1 MRKTISNK
9 TTKERIFDAINE
21 GFFLEERNCKR
32 YIKKIN
38 PTYFDDEDFIHK
50 FLNKIHKKNDEYIIN
65 EMDNDRNYPSQF
77 VVFHDFVRFVSPC
90 ISKRLLAKKDFVLG
104 LKEVAEIYTDLD
116 KTLQLDPDVYSEV
129 LKHPSIWTRLSD
141 FPEEL
146 RSDYAFMHHFLN
158 DYYDLF
164 VECCYLNE
172 EELIDAIPTVLLDKY
187 DIVYS
192 LLEMG
197 KRNVFQHVSDRLRD
211 NEQLAMEAV
220 MLDGYSLQYVSD
232 RLKDNEDIVLASTN
246 QNPWSIQ
253 YASDRLKNDD
263 RIVLPLIHKDD
274 TVFMY
279 VNERYA
285 NDYDLAYEIMKK
297 EPTAFYFLSDKLQDN
312 KTLAFMAVK
321 ESGNCFHSCSTRL
334 RKNKDLVM
342 EAIKTESSAYKYA
355 SGKYKNHF
363 DSTWE
368 MLKINPKIFRYA
380 SKKLRDDY
388 TLAYEA
394 VSQDYYNFRY
404 VSDRLKDDITLARI
418 AYKHDIGMIEYA
430 SERIRENPILI
441 KL

>member
-1 MRKTISNK
+1 MKQEAPISLGGSSSLEQRKEVYKMRKTISNK

-21 GFFLEERNCKR
+21 GFFLDERNCKR

-38 PTYFDDEDFIHK
+38 PTYFDDEEFIHK

-65 EMDNDRNYPSQF
+65 EMDNDENYPSQF

-129 LKHPSIWTRLSD
+129 LKHPSIWTRLPD

-146 RSDYAFMHHFLN
+146 RSDYAFMHHLLN
-158 DYYDLF
+158 DYYDSF
-164 VECCYLNE
+164 VKCCYLNE
-172 EELIDAIPTVLLDKY
+172 EELIDAIPIVLLDKY

-197 KRNVFQHVSDRLRD
+197 KRNVFQHVSDRLKD

-220 MLDGYSLQYVSD
+220 ILDGYNLQYVSD

-246 QNPWSIQ
+246 YCPWAIQYASDRLKDNEDIVLASTNQCPWTIQ

-285 NDYDLAYEIMKK
+285 SHLLLFFFNISPSY
-297 EPTAFYFLSDKLQDN
+297 
-312 KTLAFMAVK
+312 
-321 ESGNCFHSCSTRL
+321 CSIIIVVETT
-334 RKNKDLVM
+334 V
-342 EAIKTESSAYKYA
+342 
-355 SGKYKNHF
+355 
-363 DSTWE
+363 
-368 MLKINPKIFRYA
+368 
-380 SKKLRDDY
+380 
-388 TLAYEA
+388 
-394 VSQDYYNFRY
+394 V
-404 VSDRLKDDITLARI
+404 
-418 AYKHDIGMIEYA
+418 
-430 SERIRENPILI
+430 
-441 KL
+441 

>member
-1 MRKTISNK
+1 MKQGAPISLGGSSSLEQRKEVYKMRKTISNK

-21 GFFLEERNCKR
+21 GFFLDERNCKR

-65 EMDNDRNYPSQF
+65 EMDNDRDYPSQF

-158 DYYDLF
+158 DYYDSF

-220 MLDGYSLQYVSD
+220 ILDGYNLQYVSD

-246 QNPWSIQ
+246 QYPWAIQ

-297 EPTAFYFLSDKLQDN
+297 NQQLFVFFLISYKIIKLLLSWQ
-312 KTLAFMAVK
+312 
-321 ESGNCFHSCSTRL
+321 
-334 RKNKDLVM
+334 
-342 EAIKTESSAYKYA
+342 
-355 SGKYKNHF
+355 
-363 DSTWE
+363 
-368 MLKINPKIFRYA
+368 
-380 SKKLRDDY
+380 SKKVAIIFSIVLLD
-388 TLAYEA
+388 
-394 VSQDYYNFRY
+394 
-404 VSDRLKDDITLARI
+404 
-418 AYKHDIGMIEYA
+418 
-430 SERIRENPILI
+430 
-441 KL
+441 

>member
-1 MRKTISNK
+1 MKQEAPISLGGSSSLEQRKEVYKMRKTISNK

-21 GFFLEERNCKR
+21 GFFLDERNCKR

-38 PTYFDDEDFIHK
+38 PTYFDDEEFIHK

-65 EMDNDRNYPSQF
+65 EMDNDENYPSQF

-129 LKHPSIWTRLSD
+129 LKHPSIWTRLTD

-146 RSDYAFMHHFLN
+146 RSDYAFMHHLLN
-158 DYYDLF
+158 DYYDSF
-164 VECCYLNE
+164 VKCCYLNE
-172 EELIDAIPTVLLDKY
+172 EELIDAIPIVLLDKY

-220 MLDGYSLQYVSD
+220 ILDGYNLQYVSD

-246 QNPWSIQ
+246 HCPWAIQ

-297 EPTAFYFLSDKLQDN
+297 KPTAFCFLSDKLQD
-312 KTLAFMAVK
+312 L
-321 ESGNCFHSCSTRL
+321 
-334 RKNKDLVM
+334 
-342 EAIKTESSAYKYA
+342 
-355 SGKYKNHF
+355 
-363 DSTWE
+363 
-368 MLKINPKIFRYA
+368 
-380 SKKLRDDY
+380 
-388 TLAYEA
+388 
-394 VSQDYYNFRY
+394 
-404 VSDRLKDDITLARI
+404 
-418 AYKHDIGMIEYA
+418 
-430 SERIRENPILI
+430 
-441 KL
+441 